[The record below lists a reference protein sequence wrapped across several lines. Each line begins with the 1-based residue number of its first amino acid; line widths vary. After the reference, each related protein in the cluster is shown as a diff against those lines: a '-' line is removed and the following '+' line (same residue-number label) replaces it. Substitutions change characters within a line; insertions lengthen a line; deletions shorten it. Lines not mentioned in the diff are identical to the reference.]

1 MNGSSIV
8 SMIDVY
14 KSEWFFPALFALS
27 ASTEVFSTTMRMLNP
42 VIQRP
47 CRLSPGESQWQSQ
60 SK

>member
-27 ASTEVFSTTMRMLNP
+27 ASTEVFSTTMRTE
-42 VIQRP
+42 
-47 CRLSPGESQWQSQ
+47 CAESGYPTSLQT
-60 SK
+60 